1 MSDYTIHTTNTAP
14 ESARPF
20 LEGAQQK
27 FGFVPNLLGI
37 MAEAPAT
44 LEAYLSL
51 ADVLGRTTFTPV
63 EQQVIALSV
72 SLPNECEYCMAA
84 HSGAAKMAG
93 ISEADLEALRAGRPM
108 PEAKLEALAQFTQ
121 AIVRDRGRVA
131 EETVSE
137 FLAAGFTRG
146 QTLEVLVGVAMKT
159 ISNYTNHLALTP
171 LDEQFQ
177 PLAWTA
183 PVRLDRAV

>member
-1 MSDYTIHTTNTAP
+1 MSDYTIHTIDTAP
-14 ESARPF
+14 DSTRQMLA
-20 LEGAQQK
+20 GAKQR

-44 LEAYLSL
+44 LDAYLGL
-51 ADVLGRTTFTPV
+51 ADLLGRTSFTPV

-72 SLPNECEYCMAA
+72 SFYNECEYCMAV
-84 HSGAAKMAG
+84 HSGLAKMAG
-93 ISEADLEALRAGRPM
+93 ISEGDLEALRTGRPM
-108 PEAKLEALAQFTQ
+108 PDAKLEALARFTR
-121 AIVRDRGRVA
+121 AVVRDRGHVA
-131 EETVSE
+131 EDTLTG

-146 QTLEVLVGVAMKT
+146 QILEVLVGVAMKT
-159 ISNYTNHLALTP
+159 ISNYTNHLADTP